1 MFHAMSLSRSKD
13 TCIITYLQI
22 KDQQPLHLR
31 GQVGEFSDELGWKVK
46 HL

>member
-1 MFHAMSLSRSKD
+1 MSLSRSKY